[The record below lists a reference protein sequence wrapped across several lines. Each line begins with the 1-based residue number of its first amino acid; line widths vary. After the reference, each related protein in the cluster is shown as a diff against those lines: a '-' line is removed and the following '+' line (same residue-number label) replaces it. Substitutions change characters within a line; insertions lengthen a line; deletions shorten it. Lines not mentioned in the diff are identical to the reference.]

1 MFAISMMCLLFL
13 MMLTA
18 CLSFLNILN
27 SQHDNIKFT
36 IEKSTNT
43 LQFLDVDIKIS
54 ENTVDTWVWRKP
66 TNTGLFLNFAAI
78 CPIKWKSGLVFC
90 MLHRAKLICSS
101 DWLFFKEVEILNRYF
116 YLTITPHSSLIKILC
131 KFLALSSHHT
141 QENENSDECET
152 CFFKVPYIGSAS
164 KQFTKSLFEL
174 VYRDLV

>member
-1 MFAISMMCLLFL
+1 MNVLGLKQ
-13 MMLTA
+13 
-18 CLSFLNILN
+18 LNYSN

-101 DWLFFKEVEILNRYF
+101 DWLFFKEVEILK
-116 YLTITPHSSLIKILC
+116 SLFLSNNYPPQFFDKILC

-152 CFFKVPYIGSAS
+152 CFFKVPYIRFCIQTIY
-164 KQFTKSLFEL
+164 KKS
-174 VYRDLV
+174 V